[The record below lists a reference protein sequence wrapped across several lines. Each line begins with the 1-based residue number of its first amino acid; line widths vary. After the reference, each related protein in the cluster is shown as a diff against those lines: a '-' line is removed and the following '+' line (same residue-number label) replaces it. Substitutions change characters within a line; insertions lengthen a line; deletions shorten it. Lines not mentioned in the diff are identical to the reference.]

1 MSNIPIGQSGWRK
14 GNDVTATQCSVR
26 SSLWCNVS
34 DPHRLDL
41 LWPNTNSIK
50 TDRHQAPT
58 ISSFWGV
65 VVSFLKSAQVSRQQT
80 IHLLMKTAR
89 CDWKHP
95 KSQGADAECRLFCY
109 CCAVPEV
116 QTFLLKFLTWL
127 QRCWL
132 KIYIALFLNDKITK
146 FTGNKITQSQF

>member
-50 TDRHQAPT
+50 TDRHQAPP

-65 VVSFLKSAQVSRQQT
+65 VVSFLKSAQVSRQSIYWWKLQDVTESTPKARGQT
-80 IHLLMKTAR
+80 QSVDCFATVV
-89 CDWKHP
+89 
-95 KSQGADAECRLFCY
+95 LFLRSKRSC
-109 CCAVPEV
+109 
-116 QTFLLKFLTWL
+116 L